1 MPGFGGVTL
10 RAWRRS
16 RGWDVPELAR
26 QLRRAAGKAG
36 VQIAAHDGLIRMI
49 YAWERGDH
57 EISER
62 YELLYRALGLAADQ
76 RPRPVGRRRPRRAA
90 GYA

>member
-1 MPGFGGVTL
+1 M
-10 RAWRRS
+10 
-16 RGWDVPELAR
+16 PELAR
-26 QLRRAAGKAG
+26 QLRRAAGEAG

-62 YELLYRALGLAADQ
+62 YELLHRALGFAPGLSACSMGPAIHLAFL
-76 RPRPVGRRRPRRAA
+76 PVT
-90 GYA
+90 